1 MNETR
6 SYWLYGGAE
15 TDYPSLDRDVGA
27 DVAVLGAGIT
37 GVLTA
42 LLLRRQGLEVVMVD
56 QSRAA
61 TGVTGYTTAKVSS
74 LHGLTYAR
82 LRSRF
87 GEDGART
94 YGEANEAGLARI
106 AGLVDE
112 LGIDC
117 AFRRRPNLSSYDA
130 AAAFPVPPLSPAGA
144 PRYPYSYNCREAPP

>member
-42 LLLRRQGLEVVMVD
+42 LLLRRQGLEVVIVD

-74 LHGLTYAR
+74 LHGLT
-82 LRSRF
+82 
-87 GEDGART
+87 
-94 YGEANEAGLARI
+94 
-106 AGLVDE
+106 
-112 LGIDC
+112 
-117 AFRRRPNLSSYDA
+117 
-130 AAAFPVPPLSPAGA
+130 
-144 PRYPYSYNCREAPP
+144 